1 VPDFKRSAIPNWLR
15 VAWLCFAPLGVCL
28 SLRIAWEKTFLT
40 WDQGAQMIGFSL
52 VHIHPIFFILGA
64 LCSYLLILW
73 LVPALIYAIV
83 RRKKISPADI
93 VMILTGFFIAV
104 VMAIPDTYFANSK

>member
-1 VPDFKRSAIPNWLR
+1 VSEFSGGAIPNWLR

-52 VHIHPIFFILGA
+52 VHLHPTFFILGA

-73 LVPALIYAIV
+73 LVPAVIFVIA
-83 RRKKISPADI
+83 RRKKISIADI
-93 VMILTGFFIAV
+93 LMILTSFFIAV
-104 VMAIPDTYFANSK
+104 VMVVPDTFFASPK